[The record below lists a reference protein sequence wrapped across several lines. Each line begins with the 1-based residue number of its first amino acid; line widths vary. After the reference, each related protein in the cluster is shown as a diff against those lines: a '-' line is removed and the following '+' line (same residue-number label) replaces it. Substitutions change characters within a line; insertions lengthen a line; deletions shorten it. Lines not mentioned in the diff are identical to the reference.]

1 MLILALDTTTA
12 GGSVAIARDGR
23 LLDEHTGDPAVRQG
37 QRLPGDIES
46 LLARHGL
53 TTGSVDRYAVAL
65 GPGSFTGLRVGIAT
79 IQALALVHGR
89 PVVGL
94 SVLDV
99 LVDVAAQRFAASDR
113 GADLPGLADVD
124 DRPDVIVPWV
134 DAKRGDV
141 FAAIYEPDQRKSTTG
156 VGPGT
161 TWRVGDGPVALG
173 AAPLLDRWSAA
184 LASRR
189 TLFIGDGVT
198 GTRTLLESRLGPGS
212 RAVDRLP
219 PLAGVMAR
227 MAGVRPWCEQASTP
241 HALRPVYVRRHYA
254 DLARAK
260 QQTAAASGAPPD
272 AHPTPEPPATE

>member
-12 GGSVAIARDGR
+12 AGSVAIARDGR
-23 LLDEHTGDPAVRQG
+23 LLDEHTGDPNVRHG
-37 QRLPGDIES
+37 QRLPSDLES

-94 SVLDV
+94 SVLDA
-99 LVDVAAQRFAASDR
+99 LVDVVAQRFAAIDS
-113 GADLPGLADVD
+113 GADLGLADVAD
-124 DRPDVIVPWV
+124 IPDVIVPWV
-134 DAKRGDV
+134 DAKRGEV
-141 FAAIYEPDQRKSTTG
+141 FAAIYEPAQGGSATG
-156 VGPGT
+156 VRPGT

-173 AAPLLDRWSAA
+173 AEPLLDHWGVA
-184 LASRR
+184 LGSRR
-189 TLFIGDGVT
+189 TLFIGDGVS
-198 GTRTLLESRLGPGS
+198 GTRALLESRLGPGS

-219 PLAGVMAR
+219 LLAGVMAR
-227 MAGVRPWCEQASTP
+227 MAGVRPWCEQANTP

-254 DLARAK
+254 DLARAR
-260 QQTAAASGAPPD
+260 QGTAAAGGVPPGPASAPR
-272 AHPTPEPPATE
+272 PPAAE

>member
-12 GGSVAIARDGR
+12 DGSVAIARDGR

-46 LLARHGL
+46 LLAGHGL

-94 SVLDV
+94 SVLDA
-99 LVDVAAQRFAASDR
+99 LVDVVAQRFAATDR
-113 GADLPGLADVD
+113 GADLLGLADVGEI
-124 DRPDVIVPWV
+124 PDVIVPWV
-134 DAKRGDV
+134 DAKRGEV
-141 FAAIYEPDQRKSTTG
+141 FAAIYEPDQGASTTG

-161 TWRVGDGPVALG
+161 TWRVVDGPVALG
-173 AAPLLDRWSAA
+173 PEPLLNRWGAA
-184 LASRR
+184 LGSRR

-260 QQTAAASGAPPD
+260 QQTAAAGGAPPD
-272 AHPTPEPPATE
+272 AHPTPGPPAAE

>member
-23 LLDEHTGDPAVRQG
+23 LLDERTGDPTVRQG

-94 SVLDV
+94 SVLEA
-99 LVDVAAQRFAASDR
+99 LVHIVAHRRAAPGGESD
-113 GADLPGLADVD
+113 LSGL
-124 DRPDVIVPWV
+124 PDVPDTPDLIVPWV
-134 DAKRGDV
+134 DAKRGEV
-141 FAAIYEPDQRKSTTG
+141 FAAIYEPDLADSATVVQ
-156 VGPGT
+156 PGA
-161 TWRVGDGPVALG
+161 TWRVADGPVALG
-173 AAPLLDRWSAA
+173 PGPLLDRWGAA
-184 LASRR
+184 LAGRR
-189 TLFIGDGVT
+189 TLVIGDGVT
-198 GTRTLLESRLGPGS
+198 GTRTLLESRLAPGS
-212 RAVDRLP
+212 RVVDRLP

-227 MAGVRPWCEQASTP
+227 MADVRPWCELATAP
-241 HALRPVYVRRHYA
+241 HALRPVYIRRHYA
-254 DLARAK
+254 DLARTR
-260 QQTAAASGAPPD
+260 QQTATASAVPHTRPTPGAP
-272 AHPTPEPPATE
+272 AEK